1 MENEDKNRVPKL
13 RYPGYTDPWVLRK
26 LGEVTELNPK
36 NIIPDTFEY
45 VDLES
50 VSGTQLKDHRTL
62 SKNEAPSRAQR
73 VAKINDIFYQTV
85 RPYQKNNFLFNLP
98 KANYVFSTGYAQLRP
113 LVNSLFLFTVIQLTS
128 FVNEVLNMSTGT
140 SYPAINGNDLMKIKF
155 YTTENIKE
163 QQAIGS
169 LFKKIDDLI
178 ALQQRKIEHLRKRKA
193 GLLQKM
199 FPKDGADV
207 PEVRFPEYTD
217 AWVLRKFNDMFLSIG
232 DGIHGTPIYDE
243 KGSTF
248 FINGNNLSDGKII
261 ISNEIKKVNSKQ
273 KSKVDNS
280 LTSDTILMSING
292 TIGSLARYNGED
304 IMLGKSVSYMIPK
317 YIDSN
322 FAYFELETS
331 RAKNYFKNSLTGT
344 TIKNL
349 GLKSIRERFFNIPI
363 MREQKSIGSLFKK
376 LDELITLQ
384 QRKLEHLELQK
395 RGLLQQMF
403 V

>member
-1 MENEDKNRVPKL
+1 MQDKVQKMSPEIRFK
-13 RYPGYTDPWVLRK
+13 GYTDDWVLRK

-169 LFKKIDDLI
+169 LFKKLDDLI
-178 ALQQRKIEHLRKRKA
+178 ALQQRKIDTLKLLKKALLQQMFPEKGEDIPRVRFANFTDRWKQRKLSNIFKYEQPTKYIVNSTEYDSSFSTPVLTA
-193 GLLQKM
+193 GKSFIIGYTNENFGVKHASKNKPVILFDDFTTDSRLIKFPFKVKSSALKLLSIFSNFDFDFSFYSLKRISYEVQGHERHWISKFSNFIVSVPKIEEQIKTGSLINKVDLKIENTTEILEKTKIIKKSLLQKM
-199 FPKDGADV
+199 F
-207 PEVRFPEYTD
+207 
-217 AWVLRKFNDMFLSIG
+217 I
-232 DGIHGTPIYDE
+232 
-243 KGSTF
+243 
-248 FINGNNLSDGKII
+248 
-261 ISNEIKKVNSKQ
+261 
-273 KSKVDNS
+273 
-280 LTSDTILMSING
+280 
-292 TIGSLARYNGED
+292 
-304 IMLGKSVSYMIPK
+304 
-317 YIDSN
+317 
-322 FAYFELETS
+322 
-331 RAKNYFKNSLTGT
+331 
-344 TIKNL
+344 
-349 GLKSIRERFFNIPI
+349 
-363 MREQKSIGSLFKK
+363 
-376 LDELITLQ
+376 
-384 QRKLEHLELQK
+384 
-395 RGLLQQMF
+395 
-403 V
+403 